1 MGRLIYSI
9 PKAITIRLADI
20 SGKEERM
27 AKEKLPQLLAGIS
40 LAGLVA
46 GVSLAAPGQVH
57 GASG

>member
-1 MGRLIYSI
+1 
-9 PKAITIRLADI
+9 
-20 SGKEERM
+20 M